1 MVACILDLLRSSDG
15 HIRILLPLTRPTPTT
30 QASQAPTDQLGIDLV
45 GFVKR
50 RQRESQLTASSSSKP
65 KLPAKLRLI
74 TNAAK
79 KEKIVVLPWGAFSQN
94 TQVVDI
100 LDPVC
105 LWSLPKDLY
114 LHAVLVV
121 SPFGLPTVL
130 AGNLPQKALL
140 ASWLRYKKHSK
151 APSIQVKAPSPH
163 TVAVLFGEERGRKRR
178 RRGRRQRQA
187 RRRVHRAAPEG

>member
-1 MVACILDLLRSSDG
+1 
-15 HIRILLPLTRPTPTT
+15 
-30 QASQAPTDQLGIDLV
+30 
-45 GFVKR
+45 
-50 RQRESQLTASSSSKP
+50 
-65 KLPAKLRLI
+65 LI

-163 TVAVLFGEERGRKRR
+163 TYRR
-178 RRGRRQRQA
+178 RPLRRGEGKEATEKRQETT
-187 RRRVHRAAPEG
+187 PGKEKGSPGGT

>member
-30 QASQAPTDQLGIDLV
+30 QASQSPTDQLGIDLV

-65 KLPAKLRLI
+65 KLPAKLRLS

-79 KEKIVVLPWGAFSQN
+79 KEKIVLPWSAFSQN

-114 LHAVLVV
+114 LHAVLV

-130 AGNLPQKALL
+130 AGNLPQKAV
-140 ASWLRYKKHSK
+140 
-151 APSIQVKAPSPH
+151 Q
-163 TVAVLFGEERGRKRR
+163 E
-178 RRGRRQRQA
+178 QA
-187 RRRVHRAAPEG
+187 RRGHG